1 LEFFIYSAA
10 IRAEY
15 NSWVNQLGG
24 IHRMIVVTGASGLVG
39 GNLVRALLSQGRPV
53 RALVHHDRR
62 ALDGLDVETASTD
75 LNDPASLQQALRGA
89 QVVYHLASTIS
100 IRMDNWDELERV
112 NVNGTRNVVEACLR
126 SGMRR
131 LVYFSSIHAYQQ
143 EPFDG
148 PLDEERP
155 LLTDVHNPPYER
167 SKAAAELIARQA
179 PQRGLDTVIIVPT
192 AILGPYDF
200 RPSYLG
206 QALQMLVNR
215 RIPAL
220 VYGGYDWVDVRDVVA
235 GALQAARLAPSGA
248 RYILSGHWH
257 TLQDVA
263 RLTAQISGG
272 SAPRFT
278 VPAWLAEL
286 AQPAMA
292 KLSRLNGSQPLYT
305 RAMLKALH
313 SNRQVSHANATREL
327 GYAPRP
333 FELTL
338 KDTLDWFVAGQARH
352 S

>member
-1 LEFFIYSAA
+1 
-10 IRAEY
+10 
-15 NSWVNQLGG
+15 
-24 IHRMIVVTGASGLVG
+24 MIVVTGASGLVG

-62 ALDGLDVETASTD
+62 ALNGLDVETASAD
-75 LNDPASLQQALRGA
+75 LNDLASLEQAFRGA
-89 QVVYHLASTIS
+89 QVVYHLASAIS
-100 IRMDNWDELERV
+100 IRMDNWEELERV

-126 SGMRR
+126 CGVRR

-148 PLDEERP
+148 PLDEGRP
-155 LLTDVHNPPYER
+155 LLTDGHIPPYER
-167 SKAAAELIARQA
+167 SKAAAEWIARQA
-179 PQRGLDTVIIVPT
+179 PGRGLDTVIIIPT

-206 QALQMLVNR
+206 QALGLLMR
-215 RIPAL
+215 GRIPAL
-220 VYGGYDWVDVRDVVA
+220 VRGGYDWVDVRDVVA
-235 GALQAARLAPSGA
+235 GAMQAERLAPSGG

-257 TLQDVA
+257 TLKEVA
-263 RLTAQISGG
+263 CLTAEFSGRP
-272 SAPRFT
+272 APRFT

-292 KLSRLNGSQPLYT
+292 KLSQLNGSQPLYT
-305 RAMLKALH
+305 RAMLKALR
-313 SNRQVSHANATREL
+313 SNRQISHANATREL

-338 KDTLDWFVAGQARH
+338 KDTLNWFVGGQAGH